1 MKITKAVYR
10 APDNYGDTS
19 FEVEASV
26 ENKKEDIVDMSVS
39 TLTILDGK
47 NNTVSCDY
55 DREEA
60 SYAEKNETFSVN
72 LSGYAITKKKNF
84 EKIYRTL
91 DDSIKKLL

>member
-1 MKITKAVYR
+1 MKITKATYR

-19 FEVEASV
+19 FDVETSV
-26 ENKKEDIVDMSVS
+26 ENKNEDIVDMSVS
-39 TLTILDGK
+39 TLTILDGN

-72 LSGYAITKKKNF
+72 LSGYAKAYLISSVGT
-84 EKIYRTL
+84 
-91 DDSIKKLL
+91 